1 MFNPHYEGV
10 LCALLSLLYAVFIW
24 RLCMFTTWWSAA
36 LYHMIC
42 VSSTG
47 TGQLE
52 SCGLG
57 GLMRRLLLLLAGRSA
72 CIIIINE
79 TCVYAVDCMAPC
91 QPDHRPVCSG
101 TSCAAAVASI
111 MVIRPVPLMICC
123 CLLYRTCCCHS
134 TRSLQPHCL
143 QLLIPWLSC
152 PCCCRTMTHPHYPP
166 QSRDVWRNNS
176 CQMCTDVAGLLPRI
190 LINTCASIAFT
201 FSVCLPTLC
210 VIRLIHSLCIWLWL
224 WASATSQQ
232 CGLAFKP
239 GLTLLPA
246 CSIQHYLR
254 FKILT
259 YDTVLCFTVKKR
271 YWKLWINC
279 SVMYHGFVLVST
291 NPKHFFH
298 LPVVQHQ
305 QEAKLSLG

>member
-1 MFNPHYEGV
+1 MSEWVSGANLERTCSNQVIVNINAEFCVRITCNYPVGPYVVVATWPCAFLLIRWLLMELLPTWDRYMFNPHYEGV
-10 LCALLSLLYAVFIW
+10 LCAPLSLLYAVFIW

-36 LYHMIC
+36 PYHMIC
-42 VSSTG
+42 ISSTG
-47 TGQLE
+47 NGQLE

-91 QPDHRPVCSG
+91 QPGHGPVCSG
-101 TSCAAAVASI
+101 TSCAAAAASI

-166 QSRDVWRNNS
+166 RSRDVWRNNA

-201 FSVCLPTLC
+201 FSVCLPNAHAVLC
-210 VIRLIHSLCIWLWL
+210 VIRLIHLYVFDREQSV
-224 WASATSQQ
+224 AS
-232 CGLAFKP
+232 
-239 GLTLLPA
+239 
-246 CSIQHYLR
+246 
-254 FKILT
+254 
-259 YDTVLCFTVKKR
+259 
-271 YWKLWINC
+271 
-279 SVMYHGFVLVST
+279 
-291 NPKHFFH
+291 
-298 LPVVQHQ
+298 
-305 QEAKLSLG
+305 